1 MKRIVIFLTALLAL
15 PAMAQEDAL
24 VDLPGYVDFGE
35 LGEIYGEPKVQIAL
49 GEALLG
55 FVSAMAKNEEP
66 ETAELFNKLKGVRVN
81 VYNVAGDAGP
91 ALDQVKRVGSM
102 LSGSAWSPIVRVN
115 EEGEQVQIFLKM
127 NGETVEG
134 LTLMAVDGEEAVF
147 INVIGDINPADLG
160 RVVENFDVDI
170 DGVQIDTN

>member
-1 MKRIVIFLTALLAL
+1 MKRFIWILTALLSL

-35 LGEIYGEPKVQIAL
+35 LGAIYGEPKVQIAL

-55 FVSAMAKNEEP
+55 FVSAMAANEEP
-66 ETAELFNKLKGVRVN
+66 ETAELFNRLKGVRVN

-91 ALDQVKRVGSM
+91 AVDQISEVASM
-102 LSGSAWSPIVRVN
+102 LSSNAWSPIVRVN
-115 EEGEQVQIFLKM
+115 DEGEQVQIFLKM
-127 NGETVEG
+127 AGESVEG

-147 INVIGDINPADLG
+147 INVIGDINPRDLG
-160 RVVENFDVDI
+160 KVVENFDVDL
-170 DGVQIDTN
+170 DGVDMDVN

>member
-1 MKRIVIFLTALLAL
+1 MKRFIWLLTALLAL

-35 LGEIYGEPKVQIAL
+35 LGDIYGEPKVQIAL

-55 FVSAMAKNEEP
+55 FVSAMAAKEEP

-81 VYNVAGDAGP
+81 VYNIDGDAGP
-91 ALDQVKRVGSM
+91 AVEQVKRVATM
-102 LSGSAWSPIVRVN
+102 LSGAAWSPIVRVN
-115 EEGEQVQIFLKM
+115 EEGQQVQIFLKM
-127 NGETVEG
+127 TGENVEG

-147 INVIGDINPADLG
+147 INVIGDINPEDLG
-160 RVVENFDVDI
+160 KVVENFDVDLG
-170 DGVQIDTN
+170 GVEMDTK